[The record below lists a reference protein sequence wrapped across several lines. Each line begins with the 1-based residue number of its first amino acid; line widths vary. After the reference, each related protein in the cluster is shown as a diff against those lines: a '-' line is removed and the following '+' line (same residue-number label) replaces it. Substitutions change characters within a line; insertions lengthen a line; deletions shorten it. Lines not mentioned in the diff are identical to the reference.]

1 MRAKTGLAKWILCS
15 LVAGASAAACG
26 DGKGGSGTNAETACV
41 GTPVACGLLSAS
53 TCALA
58 AGCATGACNGTVASC
73 AGFTTD
79 TECLLQ
85 QGCAPNGSSA
95 CGGIAL
101 ACPALSTDSECRA
114 QRGCS
119 WQAGCSG
126 HAAACEALNA
136 TACVAQ
142 PGCHLG
148 TSSATDG
155 GTAPDTSAPPPRDC
169 EDAGVPTQL
178 LIDDMEDQTPGIV
191 SSVAYGTWYVYND
204 QTVGG
209 HMTPAPGMPFTMEPI
224 PGGRCA
230 SEYAMRMSGT
240 GLSQWGAG
248 MGFDFGYGGTNAS
261 GQVLRIPVDARAYAG
276 VRLWARVGQATTT
289 RATFSISAGT
299 CPPPDGGPGGGDAGD
314 DGSATRAPSDCTLGY
329 AKSLV
334 LTTDWVRYD
343 LAFDEFLSNPGR
355 LSIPRD
361 QIYSFQFLVAP
372 STTFDLW
379 IDDISWLPA
388 P

>member
-1 MRAKTGLAKWILCS
+1 MRAKTRRAKWILCW
-15 LVAGASAAACG
+15 LLTGASAAACG
-26 DGKGGSGTNAETACV
+26 GGGKGGSGTTAETACV
-41 GTPVACGLLSAS
+41 GTPVVCGLLSAS
-53 TCALA
+53 QCAAA
-58 AGCATGACNGTVASC
+58 AGCATGACDGTAAAC
-73 AGFTTD
+73 DGFTTS

-85 QGCAPNGSSA
+85 QGCAPNA
-95 CGGIAL
+95 NNPCGGV
-101 ACPALSTDSECRA
+101 ALSCLALPSDSECRA

-119 WQAGCSG
+119 WQQGCYG
-126 HAAACEALNA
+126 RAAACEALNA
-136 TACVAQ
+136 TACAAQ

-148 TSSATDG
+148 TSATNDA
-155 GTAPDTSAPPPRDC
+155 GTTPDTTSPPGRDC
-169 EDAGVPTQL
+169 EDAGVPAQL
-178 LIDDMEDQTPGIV
+178 LIDDMEDQTQSIV
-191 SSVAYGTWYVYND
+191 SSLAYGSWYVYND
-204 QTVGG
+204 ATVGS
-209 HMTPAPGMPFTMEPI
+209 HMTPAPNTPFTMEAI

-248 MGFDFGYGGTNAS
+248 MGFDFGYGNTTVN
-261 GQVLRIPVDARAYAG
+261 GQVEKIPVDARAYVG

-289 RATFSISAGT
+289 HATLSISAGS
-299 CPPPDGGPGGGDAGD
+299 CPPGDGGQDGGDA
-314 DGSATRAPSDCTLGY
+314 RLPSDCELSY

-343 LAFDEFLSNPGR
+343 LPFDQFLSNPGR

-361 QIYSFQFLVAP
+361 QIFSFQFLVPA

-379 IDDISWLPA
+379 IDDISWIPA